1 MELTW
6 LFVILAEKLVLFIQ
20 GKIQFYYN
28 RGF

>member
-6 LFVILAEKLVLFIQ
+6 LFVILAEKLALFIQ